1 MNVTTNMI
9 TACADNDTTATWLAI
24 VAGVLT
30 LVSEG
35 LPFTEKIKHNGLV
48 HAVWSFVCE
57 SGCLKNTHAI
67 TNNDDQPGAV

>member
-1 MNVTTNMI
+1 MI
-9 TACADNDTTATWLAI
+9 TACADDDTTATWLAI

-35 LPFTEKIKHNGLV
+35 LPFTEKVKHNGLC
-48 HAVWSFVCE
+48 HAIWSFVCE
-57 SGCLKNTHAI
+57 SGCLKNAKPI